1 MAYANPF
8 ETKRKRP
15 AGGASSQVCY
25 KIMAEREGFEPSIR
39 GYRIHAFQACAF
51 NHSAT
56 SPQNEGRTILML
68 LC

>member
-25 KIMAEREGFEPSIR
+25 KIMAEGMELTSNLLWSRAR
-39 GYRIHAFQACAF
+39 WWDV
-51 NHSAT
+51 SAV
-56 SPQNEGRTILML
+56 PELPEDQ
-68 LC
+68 